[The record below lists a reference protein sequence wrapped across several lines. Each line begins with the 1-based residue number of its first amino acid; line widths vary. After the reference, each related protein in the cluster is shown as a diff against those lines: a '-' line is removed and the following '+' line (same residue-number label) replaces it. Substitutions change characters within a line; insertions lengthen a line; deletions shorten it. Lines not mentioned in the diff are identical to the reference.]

1 MDNKE
6 RISEYDQTKKML
18 NLLRGDSLT
27 TLKENEVKTNH
38 PNEFNEDSTKF
49 MDIVTPRV
57 TFTNFELSPEKK
69 NITIGGKLDNGIE
82 FQLSKTE
89 GLYFSCPNIELDAE
103 ILDILKKLSGYYE
116 NWSIEWAKKL
126 NTEY

>member
-1 MDNKE
+1 MKNE
-6 RISEYDQTKKML
+6 EMINEYDQTKKML
-18 NLLRGDSLT
+18 GIIRGERINLLE
-27 TLKENEVKTNH
+27 ENQVKTNH
-38 PNEFNEDSTKF
+38 PNEFSEDSTKF

-69 NITIGGKLDNGIE
+69 NITFGGKLDNGIE

-89 GLYFSCPNIELDAE
+89 GLYFSAPNIELDAE
-103 ILDILKKLSGYYE
+103 VLDILKKISGFYE